1 MFLEMVNVTY
11 KIYKDSELIAEP
23 NAQFYKEAA
32 CVTLFEKYGEQIMK
46 ISGGDSFT
54 WEAEGWEGE

>member
-32 CVTLFEKYGEQIMK
+32 CVTLFEKYGE
-46 ISGGDSFT
+46 
-54 WEAEGWEGE
+54 